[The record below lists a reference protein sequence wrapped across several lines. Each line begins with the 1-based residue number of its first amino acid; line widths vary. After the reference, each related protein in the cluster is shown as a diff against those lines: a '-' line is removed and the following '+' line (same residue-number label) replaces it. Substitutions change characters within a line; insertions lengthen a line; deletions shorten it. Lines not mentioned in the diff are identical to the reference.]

1 MKKNHTFEAYNLPLN
16 RTTLTEKM
24 VLYFLTL
31 GIGAIILT
39 GYFSFY
45 SARSALLSRTFEQL
59 TSLRLAN
66 QARVES
72 FFNDRLKE
80 TEKIASSPELNEL
93 TAMIQD
99 NRKNISLQ
107 KLFNTTNIGY
117 YGEVFITDCSGKIL
131 TGSRVDS
138 SVFSDNISLNSV
150 WPGKQKKFSFILDY
164 CTSDTTNKY
173 KLFAV
178 ARIQNEN
185 DCSVYLALEISSIH
199 INNLLRMDGI
209 DRGFGLSGETY
220 MIGRDGLMRSQ
231 SRFIPSS
238 IMTISVTSDAIN
250 SINGE
255 TEEAIISDYRGVKV
269 LSSFGKL
276 SIEGLEWTMIS
287 EIDYQEA
294 IAPVNAIRN
303 SIMLLTVI
311 AAVVFF
317 IITYLISL
325 KITAPLIRLK
335 NAAVELGEGN
345 YTGQLTDVSN
355 DEIGE
360 LTEAF
365 NKMSVKLL
373 EKDAALKTEKYNRL
387 RSTIDG
393 QDIERQRLSRELHDG
408 IGQNLIAVRLKL
420 GAIEDNLSTQENEK
434 IKSVIVMA
442 DNLIDEVRAISNALM
457 PPALHE
463 FGLNT
468 AVRQLCN
475 TLYESKGIV
484 IDFQGEISGTK
495 LSRKSR
501 LYVFRVIQEIINNV
515 AKHSEADKLTLSA
528 GTNEEDLTII
538 ISDNGKGF
546 NTSSPCSSSGHGI
559 SNIKER
565 IDLIKGALTMVSSE
579 GNGTYYKITIPVN
592 KPQNDKHNPC

>member
-1 MKKNHTFEAYNLPLN
+1 
-16 RTTLTEKM
+16 M

-45 SARSALLSRTFEQL
+45 SAHRALLSRTFEQL

-72 FFNDRLKE
+72 FFNDRLLE
-80 TEKIASSPELNEL
+80 TEKIASSPDLKEL
-93 TAMIQD
+93 TSMIRS
-99 NRKNISLQ
+99 NRKNISLH
-107 KLFNTTNIGY
+107 KLFNVTNTGY
-117 YGEVFITDCSGKIL
+117 YGEVFITDSSGLIL
-131 TGSRVDS
+131 TGSQVDS
-138 SVFSDNISLNSV
+138 SLLTVNGLNNIRS
-150 WPGKQKKFSFILDY
+150 GKDKKPSFILDY
-164 CTSDTTNKY
+164 CSGDSTNSY
-173 KLFAV
+173 KLFAIS
-178 ARIQNEN
+178 RIQKDDAFSE
-185 DCSVYLALEISSIH
+185 YLALEISSTH
-199 INNLLRMDGI
+199 INNLLQMQGI
-209 DRGFGLSGETY
+209 NGGFGHSGETY
-220 MIGRDGLMRSQ
+220 MVGSDGLMRSQ
-231 SRFIPSS
+231 SRFIRSS
-238 IMTISVTSDAIN
+238 IMTISIKSDAIN
-250 SINGE
+250 STIGG
-255 TEEAIISDYRGVKV
+255 TGEAIITDYRGIKV
-269 LSSFGKL
+269 LSSFGKV
-276 SIEGLEWTMIS
+276 SIEGLDWTIIS

-311 AAVVFF
+311 AAVIFF

-365 NKMSVKLL
+365 NKMTVKLL
-373 EKDAALKTEKYNRL
+373 EKDAALKIEKYNRL

-393 QDIERQRLSRELHDG
+393 QDLERQRLSRELHDG
-408 IGQNLIAVRLKL
+408 IGQNLIAIRLKL
-420 GAIEDNLSTQENEK
+420 GAIEDNLSAQENEK

-463 FGLNT
+463 FGLNSV
-468 AVRQLCN
+468 VRQLCN
-475 TLYESKGIV
+475 TLNESKGIA
-484 IDFQGEISGTK
+484 IDFQGEISGTN

-501 LYVFRVIQEIINNV
+501 LYIFRVIQEIINNV
-515 AKHSEADKLTLSA
+515 AKHSEADKFTIYA
-528 GTNEEDLTII
+528 ETKDETLTIN

-546 NTSSPCSSSGHGI
+546 NAGSPCSSSGHGL

-565 IDLIKGALTMVSSE
+565 IDLIKGSLTLNSSE
-579 GNGTYYKITIPVN
+579 GNGTQFKITIPVN

>member
-1 MKKNHTFEAYNLPLN
+1 
-16 RTTLTEKM
+16 M

-45 SARSALLSRTFEQL
+45 SAHRALLSRTFEQL

-72 FFNDRLKE
+72 FFHDRLQE
-80 TEKIASSPELNEL
+80 TEKIASSPELQEL
-93 TAMIQD
+93 TSMIRS
-99 NRKNISLQ
+99 NRKNISLH
-107 KLFNTTNIGY
+107 KLFNVTNTGY
-117 YGEVFITDCSGKIL
+117 YGEAFITDSSGLIL
-131 TGSRVDS
+131 TGGQVDS
-138 SVFSDNISLNSV
+138 SLLTVNGLNNIRS
-150 WPGKQKKFSFILDY
+150 GKDKKPSFILDY
-164 CTSDTTNKY
+164 CSGDSTNSY
-173 KLFAV
+173 KLFAIS
-178 ARIQNEN
+178 RIQKDDAFSE
-185 DCSVYLALEISSIH
+185 YLALEISSTH
-199 INNLLRMDGI
+199 INNLLQMQGI
-209 DRGFGLSGETY
+209 NGGFGHSGETY
-220 MIGRDGLMRSQ
+220 MVGSDGLMRSQ
-231 SRFIPSS
+231 SRFIQSS
-238 IMTISVTSDAIN
+238 IMTINVKSDAIN
-250 SINGE
+250 STLGG
-255 TEEAIISDYRGVKV
+255 TGEAIITDYRGIKV

-276 SIEGLEWTMIS
+276 SIEGLDWTIIS

-311 AAVVFF
+311 AAVIFF

-365 NKMSVKLL
+365 NKMTVKLL

-393 QDIERQRLSRELHDG
+393 QDLERQRLSRELHDG
-408 IGQNLIAVRLKL
+408 IGQNLIAIRLKL
-420 GAIEDNLSTQENEK
+420 GAIEDHLSIQENEK
-434 IKSVIVMA
+434 IKTAIVMA

-463 FGLNT
+463 FGLNS

-475 TLYESKGIV
+475 TLNESKGIA
-484 IDFQGEISGTK
+484 IDFQGEISGTN

-501 LYVFRVIQEIINNV
+501 LYIFRVIQEIINNV
-515 AKHSEADKLTLSA
+515 AKHSEADKFTLFA
-528 GTNEEDLTII
+528 ETKDETLTISL
-538 ISDNGKGF
+538 SDNGKGF
-546 NTSSPCSSSGHGI
+546 NAGSPCSSSGHGL

-565 IDLIKGALTMVSSE
+565 IDLIKGSLTLNSSE
-579 GNGTYYKITIPVN
+579 GNGTQFKITIPVN

>member
-1 MKKNHTFEAYNLPLN
+1 MN

-45 SARSALLSRTFEQL
+45 SAHRALLSRTFEQL

-72 FFNDRLKE
+72 FFNDRLQE
-80 TEKIASSPELNEL
+80 TEKIASSPELQEL
-93 TAMIQD
+93 TSMIRS
-99 NRKNISLQ
+99 NRKNISLH
-107 KLFNTTNIGY
+107 KLFNVTNTGY
-117 YGEVFITDCSGKIL
+117 YGEVFITDSSGLIL
-131 TGSRVDS
+131 TGSQVDS
-138 SVFSDNISLNSV
+138 SLLTVNRLNNIRS
-150 WPGKQKKFSFILDY
+150 GKDKKPSFILDY
-164 CTSDTTNKY
+164 CSGDSTNSY
-173 KLFAV
+173 KLFAIS
-178 ARIQNEN
+178 RIQKDDAFSE
-185 DCSVYLALEISSIH
+185 YLALEISSTH
-199 INNLLRMDGI
+199 INNLLQMQGI
-209 DRGFGLSGETY
+209 NGGFGHSGETY
-220 MIGRDGLMRSQ
+220 MVGSDGLMRSQ
-231 SRFIPSS
+231 SRFIQSS
-238 IMTISVTSDAIN
+238 IMTINVKSDAIN
-250 SINGE
+250 STLGG
-255 TEEAIISDYRGVKV
+255 TGEAIITDYRGIKV
-269 LSSFGKL
+269 LSSFGKV
-276 SIEGLEWTMIS
+276 SIEGLDWTIIS

-311 AAVVFF
+311 AAVIFF

-365 NKMSVKLL
+365 NKMTVKLL

-393 QDIERQRLSRELHDG
+393 QDLERQRLSRELHDG
-408 IGQNLIAVRLKL
+408 IGQNLIAIRLKL
-420 GAIEDNLSTQENEK
+420 GAIEDNLSIQENEK
-434 IKSVIVMA
+434 IKTAIVMA

-463 FGLNT
+463 FGLNS

-475 TLYESKGIV
+475 TLNESKGIA
-484 IDFQGEISGTK
+484 IDFQGEISGTN

-501 LYVFRVIQEIINNV
+501 LYIFRVIQEIINNV
-515 AKHSEADKLTLSA
+515 AKHSEADKFTIFA
-528 GTNEEDLTII
+528 ETKDEALTIS

-546 NTSSPCSSSGHGI
+546 NEGSPCSSSGHGL

-565 IDLIKGALTMVSSE
+565 IDLIKGSLTLNSSE
-579 GNGTYYKITIPVN
+579 GNGTQFKITIPVN

>member
-1 MKKNHTFEAYNLPLN
+1 
-16 RTTLTEKM
+16 M

-45 SARSALLSRTFEQL
+45 SAHRALLSRTFEQL

-72 FFNDRLKE
+72 FFNDRLLE
-80 TEKIASSPELNEL
+80 TEKIGSSPDLKEL
-93 TAMIQD
+93 TSMIRS
-99 NRKNISLQ
+99 NRKNISLH
-107 KLFNTTNIGY
+107 KLFNVTNTGY
-117 YGEVFITDCSGKIL
+117 YGEVFITDSSGLIL
-131 TGSRVDS
+131 TGSQVDS
-138 SVFSDNISLNSV
+138 SLLTVNGLNNIRS
-150 WPGKQKKFSFILDY
+150 GKDKKPSFILDY
-164 CTSDTTNKY
+164 CSGDSTNSY
-173 KLFAV
+173 KLFAIS
-178 ARIQNEN
+178 RIQKDDAFSE
-185 DCSVYLALEISSIH
+185 YLALEISSTH
-199 INNLLRMDGI
+199 INNLLQMQGI
-209 DRGFGLSGETY
+209 NGGFGHSGETY
-220 MIGRDGLMRSQ
+220 MVGSDGLMRSQ
-231 SRFIPSS
+231 SRFIQSS
-238 IMTISVTSDAIN
+238 IMTISVKSDAIN
-250 SINGE
+250 STIGG
-255 TEEAIISDYRGVKV
+255 TGEAIITDYRGIKV
-269 LSSFGKL
+269 LSSFGKV
-276 SIEGLEWTMIS
+276 SIEGLDWTIIS

-311 AAVVFF
+311 AAVIFF

-365 NKMSVKLL
+365 NKMTVKLL

-393 QDIERQRLSRELHDG
+393 QDLERQRLSRELHDG
-408 IGQNLIAVRLKL
+408 IGQNLIAIRLKL
-420 GAIEDNLSTQENEK
+420 GAIEDNLSIQENEK
-434 IKSVIVMA
+434 IKTAIVMA

-463 FGLNT
+463 FGLNS

-475 TLYESKGIV
+475 TLNESKGIA
-484 IDFQGEISGTK
+484 IDFQGEISGTN

-501 LYVFRVIQEIINNV
+501 LYIFRVIQEIINNV
-515 AKHSEADKLTLSA
+515 AKHSEADKFTIFA
-528 GTNEEDLTII
+528 ETKDETLTIN

-546 NTSSPCSSSGHGI
+546 NAGSPCSSSGHGL

-565 IDLIKGALTMVSSE
+565 IDLIKGSLTLNSSE
-579 GNGTYYKITIPVN
+579 GNGTQFKITIPVN

>member
-1 MKKNHTFEAYNLPLN
+1 
-16 RTTLTEKM
+16 M

-45 SARSALLSRTFEQL
+45 SAHRALLSRTFEQL

-72 FFNDRLKE
+72 FFNDRLLE
-80 TEKIASSPELNEL
+80 TEKIGSSPDLKEL
-93 TAMIQD
+93 TSMIRS
-99 NRKNISLQ
+99 NRKNISLH
-107 KLFNTTNIGY
+107 KLFNVKNTGY
-117 YGEVFITDCSGKIL
+117 YGEVFITDSSGLIL
-131 TGSRVDS
+131 TGSQVDS
-138 SVFSDNISLNSV
+138 SLLTVNGLNNIRS
-150 WPGKQKKFSFILDY
+150 GKDKKPSFILDY
-164 CTSDTTNKY
+164 CSGDSTNSY
-173 KLFAV
+173 KLFAIS
-178 ARIQNEN
+178 RIQKDDAFSE
-185 DCSVYLALEISSIH
+185 YLALEISSTH
-199 INNLLRMDGI
+199 INNLLQMQGI
-209 DRGFGLSGETY
+209 NGGFGHSGETY
-220 MIGRDGLMRSQ
+220 MVGSDGLMRSQ
-231 SRFIPSS
+231 SRFIQSS
-238 IMTISVTSDAIN
+238 IMTISVKSDAIN
-250 SINGE
+250 STIGG
-255 TEEAIISDYRGVKV
+255 TGEAIITDYRGIKV
-269 LSSFGKL
+269 LSSFGKV
-276 SIEGLEWTMIS
+276 SIEGLDWTIIS

-311 AAVVFF
+311 AAVIFF

-365 NKMSVKLL
+365 NKMTVKLL
-373 EKDAALKTEKYNRL
+373 EKDAALKIEKYNRL

-393 QDIERQRLSRELHDG
+393 QDLERQRLSRELHDG
-408 IGQNLIAVRLKL
+408 IGQNLIAIRLKL
-420 GAIEDNLSTQENEK
+420 GAIEDNLSIQENEK
-434 IKSVIVMA
+434 IKTAIVMA

-463 FGLNT
+463 FGLNS

-475 TLYESKGIV
+475 TLNESKGIA
-484 IDFQGEISGTK
+484 IDFQGEISGTN

-501 LYVFRVIQEIINNV
+501 LYIFRVIQEIINNV
-515 AKHSEADKLTLSA
+515 AKHSEADKFTIFA
-528 GTNEEDLTII
+528 ETKDETLTIN

-546 NTSSPCSSSGHGI
+546 NAGSPCSSSGHGL

-565 IDLIKGALTMVSSE
+565 IDLIKGSLTLNSSE
-579 GNGTYYKITIPVN
+579 GNGTQFKITIPVN

>member
-1 MKKNHTFEAYNLPLN
+1 
-16 RTTLTEKM
+16 M

-45 SARSALLSRTFEQL
+45 SAHRALLSRTFEQL

-72 FFNDRLKE
+72 FFNDRLQE
-80 TEKIASSPELNEL
+80 TEKIASSPELQEL
-93 TAMIQD
+93 TSMIRS
-99 NRKNISLQ
+99 NRKNISLH
-107 KLFNTTNIGY
+107 KLFNVTNTGY
-117 YGEVFITDCSGKIL
+117 YGEVFITDSSGLIL
-131 TGSRVDS
+131 TGSQVDS
-138 SVFSDNISLNSV
+138 SLLTVNRLNNIRS
-150 WPGKQKKFSFILDY
+150 GKDKKPSFILDY
-164 CTSDTTNKY
+164 CSGDSTNSY
-173 KLFAV
+173 KLFAIS
-178 ARIQNEN
+178 RIQKDDAFSE
-185 DCSVYLALEISSIH
+185 YLALEISSTH
-199 INNLLRMDGI
+199 INNLLQMQGI
-209 DRGFGLSGETY
+209 NGGFGHSGETY
-220 MIGRDGLMRSQ
+220 MVGSDGLMRSQ
-231 SRFIPSS
+231 SRFIQSS
-238 IMTISVTSDAIN
+238 IMTINVKSDAIN
-250 SINGE
+250 STLGG
-255 TEEAIISDYRGVKV
+255 TGEAIITDYRGIKV
-269 LSSFGKL
+269 LSSFGKV
-276 SIEGLEWTMIS
+276 SIEGLDWTIIS

-311 AAVVFF
+311 AAVIFF

-365 NKMSVKLL
+365 NKMTVKLL

-393 QDIERQRLSRELHDG
+393 QDLERQRLSRELHDG
-408 IGQNLIAVRLKL
+408 IGQNLIAIRLKL
-420 GAIEDNLSTQENEK
+420 GAIEDNLSIQENEK
-434 IKSVIVMA
+434 IKTAIVMA

-463 FGLNT
+463 FGLNS

-475 TLYESKGIV
+475 TLNESKGIA
-484 IDFQGEISGTK
+484 IDFQGEISGTN

-501 LYVFRVIQEIINNV
+501 LYIFRVIQEIINNV
-515 AKHSEADKLTLSA
+515 AKHSEADKFTIFA
-528 GTNEEDLTII
+528 ETKDEALTIS

-546 NTSSPCSSSGHGI
+546 NEGSPCSSSGHGL

-565 IDLIKGALTMVSSE
+565 IDLIKGSLTLNSSE
-579 GNGTYYKITIPVN
+579 GNGTQFKITIPVN

>member
-45 SARSALLSRTFEQL
+45 SVRKALLSRTFEQL

-72 FFNDRLKE
+72 FFHDRLQE
-80 TEKIASSPELNEL
+80 TEKIASSPELREL
-93 TAMIQD
+93 TSMIR
-99 NRKNISLQ
+99 NNKKNISLQ
-107 KLFNTTNIGY
+107 KLFKATNTGY
-117 YGEVFITDCSGKIL
+117 YGEVFITDSSGLIL
-131 TGSRVDS
+131 TGGQVDS
-138 SVFSDNISLNSV
+138 SLLTVNGLNNTRS
-150 WPGKQKKFSFILDY
+150 GTDKKPSFILDY
-164 CTSDTTNKY
+164 YSGDSTINY

-178 ARIQNEN
+178 ARIQKDDGFSE
-185 DCSVYLALEISSIH
+185 YLALEISSTH
-199 INNLLRMDGI
+199 INNLLLMDGI
-209 DRGFGLSGETY
+209 DGGFGHSGETY
-220 MIGRDGLMRSQ
+220 MVGSDGLMRSQ
-231 SRFIPSS
+231 SRFIQSS
-238 IMTISVTSDAIN
+238 IMTISVKSDAIN
-250 SINGE
+250 STTAG
-255 TEEAIISDYRGVKV
+255 TGEAIITDYRGIKV
-269 LSSFGKL
+269 LSSFGKA
-276 SIEGLEWTMIS
+276 SIEGLDWTMIS

-311 AAVVFF
+311 AAVIFF

-365 NKMSVKLL
+365 NKMTVKLL

-393 QDIERQRLSRELHDG
+393 QDHERQRLSRELHDG
-408 IGQNLIAVRLKL
+408 IGQNMIAIRLKL
-420 GAIEDNLSTQENEK
+420 GAIEDNLSAQENEK
-434 IKSVIVMA
+434 IKSVIVLA

-463 FGLNT
+463 FGLNS

-475 TLYESKGIV
+475 TLNESKGIA
-484 IDFQGEISGTK
+484 IDFQGEISGTN

-501 LYVFRVIQEIINNV
+501 LYIFRVIQEIINNV
-515 AKHSEADKLTLSA
+515 AKHSEADKFTIFA
-528 GTNEEDLTII
+528 ETKDETLTIS

-546 NTSSPCSSSGHGI
+546 NAGSPCSSSGHGL

-565 IDLIKGALTMVSSE
+565 IDLIKGSLTLDSTE
-579 GNGTYYKITIPVN
+579 GNGTQFKITIPVN

>member
-45 SARSALLSRTFEQL
+45 SARKALLSRTFEQL

-72 FFNDRLKE
+72 FFHDRLQE
-80 TEKIASSPELNEL
+80 TEKIASSPELREL
-93 TAMIQD
+93 TSMI
-99 NRKNISLQ
+99 RKNQKNLALQ
-107 KLFNTTNIGY
+107 KLFKASNTGY
-117 YGEVFITDCSGKIL
+117 YGEVFITDSSGLIL
-131 TGSRVDS
+131 TSGQVDT
-138 SVFSDNISLNSV
+138 SLLTVNGLNNTRS
-150 WPGKQKKFSFILDY
+150 GTEKKPSFILDY
-164 CTSDTTNKY
+164 CSGDSTINY

-178 ARIQNEN
+178 ARIQKDDAFSE
-185 DCSVYLALEISSIH
+185 YLALEISSTH
-199 INNLLRMDGI
+199 INNLLLMDGI
-209 DRGFGLSGETY
+209 DGGFGHSGETY
-220 MIGRDGLMRSQ
+220 MVGSDGLMRSQ
-231 SRFIPSS
+231 SRFIQSS
-238 IMTISVTSDAIN
+238 IMTINVKSDAIN
-250 SINGE
+250 STIGG
-255 TEEAIISDYRGVKV
+255 TGEAIITDYRGIKV
-269 LSSFGKL
+269 LSSFGKV
-276 SIEGLEWTMIS
+276 SIEGLDWTMIS

-303 SIMLLTVI
+303 SIMLLTLI
-311 AAVVFF
+311 AAVIFF
-317 IITYLISL
+317 VITYLISL

-365 NKMSVKLL
+365 NKMTVKLL

-387 RSTIDG
+387 RSSIDG
-393 QDIERQRLSRELHDG
+393 QDLERQRLSRELHDG
-408 IGQNLIAVRLKL
+408 IGQNLIAIRLKL
-420 GAIEDNLSTQENEK
+420 GVIEDNLSAQENEK

-463 FGLNT
+463 FGLNS

-475 TLYESKGIV
+475 TLNESKGIA
-484 IDFQGEISGTK
+484 IDFEGEISGTN

-501 LYVFRVIQEIINNV
+501 LYIFRVIQEIINNV
-515 AKHSEADKLTLSA
+515 AKHSEADKFSIFAETKDE
-528 GTNEEDLTII
+528 TLTIN

-546 NTSSPCSSSGHGI
+546 NAGSPCSSSGHGL

-565 IDLIKGALTMVSSE
+565 IDLIKGSLTLDSTE
-579 GNGTYYKITIPVN
+579 GNGTQFKITIPVN

>member
-1 MKKNHTFEAYNLPLN
+1 
-16 RTTLTEKM
+16 M

-45 SARSALLSRTFEQL
+45 SAHRALLSRTFEQL

-72 FFNDRLKE
+72 FFNDRLLE
-80 TEKIASSPELNEL
+80 TEKIGSSPDLKEL
-93 TAMIQD
+93 TSMIRS
-99 NRKNISLQ
+99 NRKNISLH
-107 KLFNTTNIGY
+107 KLFNVKNTGY
-117 YGEVFITDCSGKIL
+117 YGEVFITDSSGLIL
-131 TGSRVDS
+131 TGSQVDS
-138 SVFSDNISLNSV
+138 SLLTVNGLNNIRS
-150 WPGKQKKFSFILDY
+150 GKDKKPSFILDY
-164 CTSDTTNKY
+164 CSGDSTNSY
-173 KLFAV
+173 KLFAIS
-178 ARIQNEN
+178 RIQKDDAFSE
-185 DCSVYLALEISSIH
+185 YLALEISSTH
-199 INNLLRMDGI
+199 INNLLQMQGI
-209 DRGFGLSGETY
+209 NGGFGHSGETY
-220 MIGRDGLMRSQ
+220 MVGSDGLMRSQ
-231 SRFIPSS
+231 SRFIQSS
-238 IMTISVTSDAIN
+238 IMTISVKSDAIN
-250 SINGE
+250 STIGG
-255 TEEAIISDYRGVKV
+255 TGEAIITDYRGIKV
-269 LSSFGKL
+269 LSSFGKV
-276 SIEGLEWTMIS
+276 SIEGLDWTIIS

-311 AAVVFF
+311 AAVIFF

-365 NKMSVKLL
+365 NKMTVKLL
-373 EKDAALKTEKYNRL
+373 EKDAALKIEKYNRL

-393 QDIERQRLSRELHDG
+393 QDLERQRLSRELHDG
-408 IGQNLIAVRLKL
+408 IGQNLIAIRLKL
-420 GAIEDNLSTQENEK
+420 GAIEDNLSFQENEK
-434 IKSVIVMA
+434 IKTAIVMA

-463 FGLNT
+463 FGLNS

-475 TLYESKGIV
+475 TLNESKGIA
-484 IDFQGEISGTK
+484 IDFQGEISGTN

-501 LYVFRVIQEIINNV
+501 LYIFRVIQEIINNV
-515 AKHSEADKLTLSA
+515 AKHSEADKFTIFA
-528 GTNEEDLTII
+528 ETKDETLTIN

-546 NTSSPCSSSGHGI
+546 NAGSPCSSSGHGL

-565 IDLIKGALTMVSSE
+565 IDLIKGSLTLNSSE
-579 GNGTYYKITIPVN
+579 GNGTQFKITIPVN